1 MKIKLL
7 KHQLEFVNSE
17 FVNTGLVAGYGSGK
31 SIAGAVKIIKKK
43 LENPGI
49 DVAYYLPTYQLINKI
64 AFKNISHYLNKLNC
78 PFDLN
83 KTDKEFITPYGSIIM
98 RSMDNPQ
105 YIVGYEVG
113 YSLIDEID
121 IMSIEKANEAYDKI
135 LGRNRSISN
144 SNIDIVSTPEG
155 FNFMYKFFK
164 DKSKNK
170 NLIRAKTTD
179 NPFLSVNY
187 INNLKERYSDKQL
200 SAYLDGEFVNLTSG
214 TVYYEF
220 NRDINYTDKEAE
232 SNILHIGMDFNITNM
247 SAIVHIKEN
256 NKIHAVDELTGIY
269 DTFEMIEA
277 IKEKYPDNFIIIY
290 PDASGGNRKTT
301 GISDINLLKKAG
313 FRIKNDKKN
322 PFVKDR
328 INEMN
333 KVFRNNKYLINLE
346 TCSEYAEALE
356 QLTYKNSFPDKSSGL
371 DHVTDAGGYFI
382 YQNEKPAVRKG
393 QRVL

>member
-1 MKIKLL
+1 MKIELL

-17 FVNTGLVAGYGSGK
+17 HVNTGLVAGYGAGK

-49 DVAYYLPTYQLINKI
+49 DVAYYLPTFPLIKKI
-64 AFKNISHYLNKLNC
+64 AFKNIENYLIILNC
-78 PFDLN
+78 PYELN
-83 KTDKEFITPYGSIIM
+83 KTDKEFITPYGNIIM

-121 IMSIEKANEAYDKI
+121 ILPLEKANEAYDKI

-155 FNFMYKFFK
+155 FNFMYRFFK
-164 DKSKNK
+164 DKTLNK
-170 NLIRAKTTD
+170 KLIRAKTTD
-179 NPFLSVNY
+179 NPFISQNY
-187 INNLKERYSDKQL
+187 IDNLKERYSEKQL
-200 SAYLDGEFVNLTSG
+200 SAYLNGNFVNLTSG

-220 NRDINYTDKEAE
+220 NREVNYTDKIAE
-232 SNILHIGMDFNITNM
+232 GRLLIGMDFNITNM
-247 SAIVHIKEN
+247 SAIVHIKED
-256 NKIHAVDELTGIY
+256 NKLYAVDEFTGIY
-269 DTFEMIEA
+269 DTYEMIAA
-277 IKEKYPDNFIIIY
+277 IKERYPNNNITIY

-301 GISDINLLKKAG
+301 GMSDINLLISAG
-313 FRIKNDKKN
+313 FSIKKDKKN

-333 KVFRNNKYLINLE
+333 KVFRTQKYFINLKK
-346 TCSEYAEALE
+346 CPEYAEALE
-356 QLTYKNSFPDKSSGL
+356 QLTYKNGFPDKTSGL

-382 YQNEKPAVRKG
+382 YQNEKPQKKG
-393 QRVL
+393 QRAL

>member
-7 KHQLEFVNSE
+7 KHQLEFVQSE
-17 FVNTGLVAGYGSGK
+17 YVNTGLVAGYGSGK

-49 DVAYYLPTYQLINKI
+49 DVAYYLPTFPLIKKI
-64 AFKNISHYLNKLNC
+64 AFKNIGDYLKNFNC
-78 PFDLN
+78 PYELN
-83 KTDKEFITPYGSIIM
+83 KTDKEFITPYGNIIM

-121 IMSIEKANEAYDKI
+121 ILPLEKANEAYDKI
-135 LGRNRSISN
+135 LGRNRSILN

-164 DKSKNK
+164 DKNPNK

-179 NPFLSVNY
+179 NPFISKNY
-187 INNLKERYSDKQL
+187 IDNLKERYSEKQL
-200 SAYLDGEFVNLTSG
+200 SAYLNGNFVNLTSG

-220 NRDINYTDKEAE
+220 NRDVNFTDKVADGK
-232 SNILHIGMDFNITNM
+232 LFIGMDFNITNM
-247 SAIVHIKEN
+247 SAIVHIKED
-256 NKIHAVDELTGIY
+256 NKLYAVDEFTGIY
-269 DTFEMIEA
+269 DTFEMIQA
-277 IKEKYPDNFIIIY
+277 IKERYPKNYIIIY

-301 GISDINLLKKAG
+301 GLSDIKLLQNNG
-313 FRIKNDKKN
+313 FIIKNDKKN

-333 KVFRNNKYLINLE
+333 KVFREIRYFVNLE
-346 TCSEYAEALE
+346 KCPEYAEALE
-356 QLTYKNSFPDKSSGL
+356 QLTYKNGFPDKSSGL

-382 YQNEKPAVRKG
+382 YRNEKPARKG
-393 QRVL
+393 QRSL